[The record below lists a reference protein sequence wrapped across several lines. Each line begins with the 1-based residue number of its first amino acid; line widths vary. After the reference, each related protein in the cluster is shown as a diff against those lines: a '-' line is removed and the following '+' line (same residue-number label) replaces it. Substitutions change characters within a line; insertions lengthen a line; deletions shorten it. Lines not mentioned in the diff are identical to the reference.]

1 MAAPGAAQQWNG
13 NGSSRS
19 PTLAGDSS
27 SSAPSP
33 HGKSHQA
40 PPPST
45 DLSLKSI
52 WAPPSWSGKGC
63 EHLEKWLESPS
74 WKDDYGAVL
83 KFVNTARLQRLAGK
97 AVMQKEMT
105 VCFKCNEG
113 PLLRLYVS
121 LASPFVGCKEGGCM
135 VAHLQQTNHTLA
147 MDMQR
152 GEIYCFACND
162 MVYDVRIEEERAS
175 LLQHIALG
183 SDEAATATA
192 AKRARVH
199 GDSVGCKK
207 ITKHCVPR
215 RLEWV
220 PTHLQIQT
228 LKEQAAPPEP
238 EGGIAGLRGL
248 YNLGNTCFL
257 NCVLQGLVHNP
268 GIRDYFLGDYHNR
281 HRCRLRREQAGQ
293 QDFVCMGCEM
303 DRLVDECFQGSK
315 AAYTPHSFLF
325 GMWKSSQHLAGYE
338 QQDAHEC
345 FISLLDALQESC
357 KHDLES
363 ENVHENVDLM
373 QHLFRGF
380 MRSDVRCLECG
391 ARSQVCA
398 HILFYLARD
407 TLTHSRV
414 RS

>member
-1 MAAPGAAQQWNG
+1 
-13 NGSSRS
+13 
-19 PTLAGDSS
+19 
-27 SSAPSP
+27 
-33 HGKSHQA
+33 
-40 PPPST
+40 
-45 DLSLKSI
+45 
-52 WAPPSWSGKGC
+52 
-63 EHLEKWLESPS
+63 
-74 WKDDYGAVL
+74 
-83 KFVNTARLQRLAGK
+83 
-97 AVMQKEMT
+97 
-105 VCFKCNEG
+105 
-113 PLLRLYVS
+113 
-121 LASPFVGCKEGGCM
+121 
-135 VAHLQQTNHTLA
+135 
-147 MDMQR
+147 MQR

-162 MVYDVRIEEERAS
+162 MVYDVRVEVERAS

-192 AKRARVH
+192 AKKARVH

-207 ITKHCVPR
+207 ITKYCVPR

-220 PTHLQIQT
+220 PTHVQIQT

-238 EGGIAGLRGL
+238 EAGIAGLRGL

-398 HILFYLARD
+398 RILVYLARD
-407 TLTHSRV
+407 TLIHSRV
-414 RS
+414 PS